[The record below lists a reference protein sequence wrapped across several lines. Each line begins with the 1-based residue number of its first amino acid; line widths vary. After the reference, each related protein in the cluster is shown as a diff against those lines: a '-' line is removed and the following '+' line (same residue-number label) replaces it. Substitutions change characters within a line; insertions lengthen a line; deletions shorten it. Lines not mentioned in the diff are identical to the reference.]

1 MLPPFK
7 PTLKSN
13 CKKSLSLCDALA
25 QYRKLAFRCLP
36 SAPSTAMTRTASSA
50 AIGVS
55 FRHGTISF
63 PDASASTYCAFHL
76 PTDRHGAMAKVSS
89 IHVNGWFGDYDK
101 LTTSKEFLKAAF
113 EIEVDVQN
121 STIVFAGDSPNDAP
135 MFAFFQNSVGVANVR
150 DFEGQMPANPSWVTP
165 GRGATG
171 FAELA
176 AALLV
181 TR

>member
-1 MLPPFK
+1 
-7 PTLKSN
+7 
-13 CKKSLSLCDALA
+13 
-25 QYRKLAFRCLP
+25 
-36 SAPSTAMTRTASSA
+36 
-50 AIGVS
+50 
-55 FRHGTISF
+55 
-63 PDASASTYCAFHL
+63 
-76 PTDRHGAMAKVSS
+76 MAKVSS

-150 DFEGQMPANPSWVTP
+150 NFEGQMPANPAWATP

-171 FAELA
+171 FTELA